1 MLMCDMA
8 GLGCEA
14 VASARGNSETSGS
27 SGRSDGAVI
36 SWGWLRPGLGQSQSI
51 PGKLGSSVRTWDR
64 GGAGGDQTQAA
75 GLQVKP
81 ETMSLLSKI
90 SSGARAV

>member
-27 SGRSDGAVI
+27 SGQREIRWCRDQ
-36 SWGWLRPGLGQSQSI
+36 LGLAAA
-51 PGKLGSSVRTWDR
+51 
-64 GGAGGDQTQAA
+64 GAGPVTINTRETGI
-75 GLQVKP
+75 LSP
-81 ETMSLLSKI
+81 EL
-90 SSGARAV
+90 GPGRGRG

>member
-8 GLGCEA
+8 GQGCEA

-36 SWGWLRPGLGQSQSI
+36 SWCWLLPGLGQSQSI
-51 PGKLGSSVRTWDR
+51 PGKLGSSVRSW

-75 GLQVKP
+75 GL
-81 ETMSLLSKI
+81 
-90 SSGARAV
+90 RAKRRLCHCCQKYHLGPG